1 MTPKQIYDSIYQ
13 YVGNKDT
20 IICNLHSACSP
31 LKKKSYLC
39 TKVGSNTKIID
50 FDSVKDLADKE
61 KGIESR
67 KSADS
72 IVYTPSNSY
81 FCFVELKSWKLLL
94 LHNGDEKVIHKQAAK
109 YESDLP
115 RKLTDSIEICKQIT
129 GDKGI
134 FDNCKI
140 IYILLTDI
148 PNDTDPQSGLSSI
161 NSNLTALAGTSSNLN
176 ILCNK
181 LTQNIM
187 DNIPNVETRYWEC
200 CNFDMELSKL

>member
-13 YVGNKDT
+13 YIGNKDT

-31 LKKKSYLC
+31 FKGKSYLC
-39 TKVGSNTKIID
+39 TKVGSNIRTID
-50 FDSVKDLADKE
+50 FDAVKKLADIE

-72 IVYTPSNSY
+72 VVYAPSGSY

-94 LHNGDEKVIHKQAAK
+94 LHNGNEKDIYKQATK

-115 RKLTDSIEICKQIT
+115 RKLADSIEICKQVIN
-129 GDKGI
+129 DRV

-140 IYILLTDI
+140 IFMLLTDI
-148 PNDTDPQSGLSSI
+148 PNDKDPQSGLSSI
-161 NSNLTALAGTSSNLN
+161 NFNLTALAGTSSNLN

-181 LTQNIM
+181 LSQNIM

-200 CNFDMELSKL
+200 CNFDAELSKL

>member
-13 YVGNKDT
+13 YIGNKDT

-31 LKKKSYLC
+31 LKGKSYLC
-39 TKVGSNTKIID
+39 ANVGSNIRTID
-50 FDSVKDLADKE
+50 FDSVKELADIE

-67 KSADS
+67 KSVDC
-72 IVYTPSNSY
+72 VVCTPSDSY

-94 LHNGDEKVIHKQAAK
+94 LHNGQEKDIRKQSKK

-115 RKLTDSIEICKQIT
+115 RKFTDSLEICKQIINE
-129 GDKGI
+129 GV

-148 PNDTDPQSGLSSI
+148 SNSIGQLSALSNI
-161 NSNLTALAGTSSNLN
+161 DANLTALAGTSSNLN
-176 ILCNK
+176 MLCNQ
-181 LTQNIM
+181 LSQNIM

-200 CNFDMELSKL
+200 CNFDAELSKL